1 MPDPA
6 PAPVAFD
13 GFVLDVAGR
22 RLLRDGAAVALE
34 PKAFDVLALLAGSP
48 GRAFTRDEILD
59 AVWGHRHVTPGVL
72 NRIMTLLR
80 HALGED
86 AHAPRFLHTL
96 HGVGYRFDLPAPGA
110 DAEGAPI
117 AAAPAPGE
125 SADPDPAAA
134 EQPARD
140 PAAPARPAATH
151 WRALAFAGIAAAVS
165 VLAWWSARPPAAP
178 VQHAATDAT
187 RAAAKG
193 TAPASAPRLIVVP
206 LEPIGSLP
214 ATRDIAAGISDELIT
229 ALARIRGLRVIAR
242 ESTGLAVAGNRD
254 LPSLV
259 RQLQVSHA
267 LEGSL
272 SQAGERLRLRLRL
285 LDVRDGSAVWA
296 QDYDRDAADVLSL
309 QQDVARA
316 VAEALALEFGLAAS
330 APRGGDADFLR
341 RYYAARA
348 VLVAPQPGRGLPI
361 EGAEVQLRALL
372 RERPDDARVRASLA
386 SALDMRAFF
395 SPDLAPAL
403 RAEAAQEAALA
414 LKADPRLP
422 DALRVQATAA
432 CRASRWEDCIRLME
446 EADRQGPNESR
457 PRFVFAMAWANLGYL
472 DRAEAIMRERMEAE
486 PLGSIWRF
494 GLGRVLDTQ
503 GRHEEAQRVLPPTN
517 GNNGPYGVI
526 FNAIWR
532 GDLEHAAAVAATMEQ
547 DTRPGDTYV
556 RAFKPSYVAVIRAL
570 RDPSAWPEARRV
582 LDASERETGLMNFL
596 RVFDPEA
603 RPADLIR
610 GLALTRERSYSS
622 WDLLLWTRD
631 LAHIRRDPA
640 FGDYLRTTGILDY
653 WKAHGFPPQCRPAG
667 TGAACD

>member
-1 MPDPA
+1 MPDPTS
-6 PAPVAFD
+6 PPLAFD

-22 RLLRDGAAVALE
+22 RLLREGAAVALE

-72 NRIMTLLR
+72 NRIMTMLR

-86 AHAPRFLHTL
+86 AHTPRFLHTL
-96 HGVGYRFDLPAPGA
+96 HGVGYRFDLRQPEPREAVDPPALEPPLGPPT
-110 DAEGAPI
+110 EV
-117 AAAPAPGE
+117 AAANAVPARHSRQAVQPAWRSIGLACGALLLAGVAWWSTRPG
-125 SADPDPAAA
+125 PTPAAS
-134 EQPARD
+134 EARAAATIAT
-140 PAAPARPAATH
+140 AAPAR
-151 WRALAFAGIAAAVS
+151 S
-165 VLAWWSARPPAAP
+165 
-178 VQHAATDAT
+178 
-187 RAAAKG
+187 
-193 TAPASAPRLIVVP
+193 PRLIVVP

-214 ATRDIAAGISDELIT
+214 ATRDIAAGLSDELIT

-242 ESTGLAVAGNRD
+242 ESTGLAVAGPRD

-259 RQLQVSHA
+259 RQLQVTHA

-272 SQAGERLRLRLRL
+272 SQSGEQLRMRLRL
-285 LDVRDGSAVWA
+285 LDVRDGSAVWS

-316 VAEALALEFGLAAS
+316 VADALALELGLATP

-348 VLVAPQPGRGLPI
+348 VLVAPQVGRGPPI
-361 EGAEVQLRALL
+361 EQAEVQLRALL
-372 RERPDDARVRASLA
+372 RERPGDARVRASLA
-386 SALDMRAFF
+386 SALDMRAFL
-395 SPDLAPAL
+395 SPDLAADL

-414 LKADPRLP
+414 LRSDPRLP

-432 CRASRWEDCIRLME
+432 YRESRWEDCIRLFE
-446 EADRQGPNESR
+446 AADRYGPNESR
-457 PRFVFAMAWANLGYL
+457 PRFSFAMAWANLGYL

-486 PLGSIWRF
+486 PLSTIWRF

-503 GRHEEAQRVLPPTN
+503 GRHEDARRVLPPAS
-517 GNNGPYGVI
+517 GNNGPYAVI

-532 GDLEHAAAVAATMEQ
+532 GDLDAASAIAATMER
-547 DTRPGDTYV
+547 DARRGDTYV
-556 RAFKPSYVAVIRAL
+556 VAFKPSYVAVIRAL
-570 RDPSAWPEARRV
+570 RDPAHWPEARGI
-582 LDASERETGLMNFL
+582 LDASERDTGLTNFL

-610 GLALTRERSYSS
+610 GLVVTRERAYSS

-640 FGDYLRTTGILDY
+640 FDGYLRDAGILAY
-653 WKAHGFPPQCRPAG
+653 WKAHGFPPQCRPVG
-667 TGAACD
+667 DGAACD

>member
-1 MPDPA
+1 MPDPD
-6 PAPVAFD
+6 PPPLAFD

-22 RLLRDGAAVALE
+22 RLLRDGATVGLE
-34 PKAFDVLALLAGSP
+34 PKAFDVLALLAGTP

-86 AHAPRFLHTL
+86 AHAPRYLHTL
-96 HGVGYRFDLPAPGA
+96 HGVGYRFDLRQPEARAAGDASTPEPRTDPLPEGA
-110 DAEGAPI
+110 DVRP
-117 AAAPAPGE
+117 APAPR
-125 SADPDPAAA
+125 PRAAM
-134 EQPARD
+134 
-140 PAAPARPAATH
+140 APRWRASGLAFLAVLLAGVAWWSTRPAATPEIG
-151 WRALAFAGIAAAVS
+151 ASPVAGT
-165 VLAWWSARPPAAP
+165 PPVAAP
-178 VQHAATDAT
+178 
-187 RAAAKG
+187 AK
-193 TAPASAPRLIVVP
+193 APRLIVVP

-214 ATRDIAAGISDELIT
+214 ATRDIAAGLSDELIT
-229 ALARIRGLRVIAR
+229 ALARIHGLRVIAR
-242 ESTGLAVAGNRD
+242 ESTGLAVAGPRD

-259 RQLQVSHA
+259 RQLQVTHA

-272 SQAGERLRLRLRL
+272 SQSGEKLRMRLRL
-285 LDVRDGSAVWA
+285 LDVRDGSAVWS
-296 QDYDRDAADVLSL
+296 QDYDRDAADVLAL

-316 VAEALALEFGLAAS
+316 VADALALELGLATA

-348 VLVAPQPGRGLPI
+348 VLVAPQTGRGPPI
-361 EGAEVQLRALL
+361 EQAEVQLRALL
-372 RERPDDARVRASLA
+372 RERPEDARVRASLA

-395 SPDLAPAL
+395 APDIAAAL

-414 LKADPRLP
+414 LQADPRLP

-432 CRASRWEDCIRLME
+432 YRESRWEDCIRLFE
-446 EADRQGPNESR
+446 AADRYGPNESR
-457 PRFVFAMAWANLGYL
+457 PRFSFAMAWANLGYL

-486 PLGSIWRF
+486 PLSSMWRF

-503 GRHEEAQRVLPPTN
+503 GRHEEARRVLPPAS
-517 GNNGPYGVI
+517 GNNGPYAVI
-526 FNAIWR
+526 FNAIWL
-532 GDLEHAAAVAATMEQ
+532 GDLDAASAIAATMEQ
-547 DTRPGDTYV
+547 DARRGDTYV
-556 RAFKPSYVAVIRAL
+556 VAFKPSYVAVIRAL
-570 RDPSAWPEARRV
+570 GEPAHWPEARRV
-582 LDASERETGLMNFL
+582 LDASERDTGLMNFL
-596 RVFDPEA
+596 RVFDPQA

-610 GLALTRERSYSS
+610 GLVLTRERAYSS

-640 FGDYLRTTGILDY
+640 FDAYLRDAGILAY
-653 WKAHGFPPQCRPAG
+653 WKKHGFPPQCRPAG